1 MDSVKAFYEFQLKLM
16 GRSKM
21 VQNFSL
27 ILIPRKEEV
36 KLDKKQKNI
45 SKLNNI
51 ICLQNNN

>member
-16 GRSKM
+16 GRSRM